1 MSQEQAAV
9 AVIIALISEKYNS
22 KKKRQKRKLDMKQWL
37 KKTKN
42 SGFYETLL
50 AEMRLENEFDYKN

>member
-9 AVIIALISEKYNS
+9 AVIIALISEKNNS

>member
-9 AVIIALISEKYNS
+9 AVIIGLISEKNNS